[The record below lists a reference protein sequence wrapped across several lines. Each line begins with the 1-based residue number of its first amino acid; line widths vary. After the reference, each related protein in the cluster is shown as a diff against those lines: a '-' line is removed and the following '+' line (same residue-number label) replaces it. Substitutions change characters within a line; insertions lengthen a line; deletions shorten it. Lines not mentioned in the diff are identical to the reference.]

1 VTATYN
7 STTVGSSGL
16 STVRFLIGDTSTG
29 TALLTDEEINAV
41 LTNYSSNHSL
51 AAAWCCD
58 SIAATYSRQADTE
71 NEGLAVKASQRAAA
85 YTKRAEILRRQAG
98 YGARLFV
105 GGRSEATKDTRAQ
118 DTDYVQPFFK
128 RGMDDYPQSSSST

>member
-58 SIAATYSRQADTE
+58 ST
-71 NEGLAVKASQRAAA
+71 AA

>member
-1 VTATYN
+1 M
-7 STTVGSSGL
+7 
-16 STVRFLIGDTSTG
+16 
-29 TALLTDEEINAV
+29 
-41 LTNYSSNHSL
+41 
-51 AAAWCCD
+51 
-58 SIAATYSRQADTE
+58 
-71 NEGLAVKASQRAAA
+71 
-85 YTKRAEILRRQAG
+85 ILRRQAG